1 MTSFFGGIDVKKMLP
16 FLFCFLLVACESST
30 PPKKLEVDVI
40 NRDGDSLGKVTL
52 EEQADGM
59 KVKVDLEGLPPGE
72 HAMHVHDQWKCEPPD
87 FLSAGDHFNPDDK
100 EHGLLN
106 PEGPHAG
113 DLPNLIVEEDGKAD
127 VDFMANG
134 LKLTAGKD
142 SLYTKDGTS
151 IVIHEDAD
159 DGMSQPAGDSG
170 ERIACGEITKDKK
183 PVKEK
188 E

>member
-1 MTSFFGGIDVKKMLP
+1 MKKIFP
-16 FLFCFLLVACESST
+16 FLFCFLLIACESGT

-52 EEQADGM
+52 DDQAGGI
-59 KVKVDLEGLPPGE
+59 KIKVDLEGLPPGE
-72 HAMHVHDQWKCEPPD
+72 HAMHIHDQWKCEPPN

-106 PEGPHAG
+106 PKGPHAG
-113 DLPNLIVEEDGKAD
+113 DLPNLMVDEDGKAK
-127 VDFMANG
+127 VDFVAEGIKFKEGNG
-134 LKLTAGKD
+134 
-142 SLYTKDGTS
+142 SLYTVDGTS

-159 DGMSQPAGDSG
+159 DGMSQPAGNSG
-170 ERIACGEITKDKK
+170 ERIACGEITKDKQ
-183 PVKEK
+183 PATEK